1 MSVVAKFVENYKNNP
16 ATQQMAYEHV
26 AAYCKK
32 NGLDVCAFV
41 NDDKNIPVAVKEIH
55 AGLPWGLK
63 IVASEDTIKSLITEN
78 ISLIRRIAA
87 EKAGK

>member
-1 MSVVAKFVENYKNNP
+1 MSIASKFVENYKNDP
-16 ATQQMAYEHV
+16 DAQQMAYEHV

-32 NGLDVCAFV
+32 NNLDICAFV
-41 NDDKNIPVAVKEIH
+41 NDDKNIPVAAKEIR
-55 AGLPWGLK
+55 AGLPGM
-63 IVASEDTIKSLITEN
+63 IRMVVSEDTIKMLVTEN